1 MSSPHLIY
9 HSDSLLPGGYE
20 SFLLALAPEL
30 NFYPSLVPGFPSR
43 PLAVKVSPLIV
54 LRGCLPLK
62 RPVVSGAF
70 VGVVA
75 LPARVS
81 TLDFVGL
88 SCCFDCFFHI
98 IPKKF
103 VSNWDI
109 DIAAYGPHVFGLGWL

>member
-1 MSSPHLIY
+1 M
-9 HSDSLLPGGYE
+9 
-20 SFLLALAPEL
+20 
-30 NFYPSLVPGFPSR
+30 
-43 PLAVKVSPLIV
+43 
-54 LRGCLPLK
+54 
-62 RPVVSGAF
+62 SGAF

-75 LPARVS
+75 VPARVS

-109 DIAAYGPHVFGLGWL
+109 DIATYGPHVFGQGWFVAGISCDRTVLAELCRAER